1 MKRSF
6 MKSML
11 FSSMMFLALG
21 LWSCSDN
28 EDVTPD
34 QDLNWENA
42 VVSITSDPN
51 AVFAT
56 SVDLKLNVS
65 GVESYAYYIVEG
77 EGVEEPLGEII
88 YRNATQDGGSG
99 ITPVAPEGA
108 EVPVSIYGLEG
119 GKTYTIFFAFKAG
132 EDYGVKSQVVTT
144 SAYSKRLTLISA
156 DKYKVKFHLS
166 VGQDTVYRVGLI
178 PADIYYSTMLQGVQ
192 TEADMLNYGGIVVR
206 NDTTIEIKD
215 GQPADPSDLDYGT
228 YVIKPGSAFVLLAA
242 QCLDDENVI
251 AKVEYRPGEGGD
263 GGGGMDPLNAASRS
277 LKPDVDN
284 DNEYSSVLEG
294 DGVTGNPYVS
304 EFTVI
309 DGYITK
315 TTIPGSVARIDFYT
329 EAFKQVESKMTITPL
344 TMNERTAKF
353 SFMMGE
359 GVVQY
364 AAAVFTEADYNLM
377 MDWVGEK
384 GRIGYL
390 LSSGLMQ
397 VASEPQELTIT
408 PMNENIK
415 YKLLTIAA
423 YDSEYNTVSYEERD
437 FSVVKSDKPA
447 PVMVAEHV
455 KMDDPYKVAFRVK
468 CTSSGDA
475 ACSSFKFAINDA
487 GEWQSQIGNGIDDKM
502 LIDNFGTLVS
512 DPTILAKI
520 NSTEGYVFEF
530 ESNDEATSKFGI
542 FGMNVD
548 EKVGE
553 VVVVNGTTPPYYGDG
568 ITNEELYKQLQGEW
582 TATYKYR
589 DMISKEPKTAKFN
602 MYISDAPKTIPYNSW
617 SDFKNAES
625 DNYDIVVENIA
636 YNKGL
641 DPSTTEGR
649 NAINDFIDDDIQT
662 FKEEAKLAGK
672 KYQSHSRLLMT
683 HFDVPNASGYYFPY
697 ADPWDLYS
705 DPVYLSYDIKELF
718 YDFGPKMFL
727 ELAKDKNGN
736 DSIYVNVDG
745 SMRGVPPFSAWQ
757 QYTYNMMVYN
767 WDSRIVYTP
776 RSLAVDL
783 SDDKKKIT
791 IMGIDVRMS
800 DGEIV
805 KCYPSP
811 GNINAATQ
819 QFSFRIGGIE
829 GIVLEKGAAG
839 PAQDRYYGNN
849 IEVGNITPFRSD
861 GTVRAPR
868 IPKILKLKKQATMAP
883 VSLSEHMKSR
893 SAGK

>member
-1 MKRSF
+1 MKRGF

-21 LWSCSDN
+21 LWSCSDK

-34 QDLNWENA
+34 QNLSWENA

-65 GVESYAYYIVEG
+65 GVESYAYYIAEG

-88 YRNATQDGGSG
+88 YRNAIQDGGSG
-99 ITPVAPEGA
+99 ITSVSPEGA

-132 EDYGVKSQVVTT
+132 EDYGVKSQVITT

-166 VGQDTVYRVGLI
+166 VGKDTVYRVGLI
-178 PADIYYSTMLQGVQ
+178 SADVYYSTMMQMR

-228 YVIKPGSAFVLLAA
+228 YIIKPGSAFVLLAA
-242 QCLDDENVI
+242 QCFEDDMVE
-251 AKVEYRPGEGGD
+251 AKVEYLPGEGGD
-263 GGGGMDPLNAASRS
+263 GGVDMGPLNAASRS
-277 LKPDVDN
+277 LKPEVDE
-284 DNEYSSVLEG
+284 DNEYNSVL
-294 DGVTGNPYVS
+294 DGSGITGNPYVS
-304 EFTVI
+304 EIKVI
-309 DGYITK
+309 DGFIMK
-315 TTIPGSVARIDFYT
+315 TTIPGAVARMDFYT

-344 TMNERTAKF
+344 IMNERTAKF

-359 GVVQY
+359 GIVQY
-364 AAAVFTEADYNLM
+364 AATVLTETDYNMM

-408 PMNENIK
+408 PMDENTK
-415 YKLLTIAA
+415 YKLITIAA
-423 YDSEYNTVSYEERD
+423 YDADYNTVSYEERD
-437 FSVVKSDKPA
+437 FYVVKSDKPA
-447 PVMVAEHV
+447 PELVAEHV
-455 KMDDPYKVAFRVK
+455 QMDDPYKVAFRVK

-475 ACSSFKFAINDA
+475 ACSSFKFAINEA
-487 GEWQSQIGNGIDDKM
+487 GEWQQTGNGIDDMM
-502 LIDNFGTLVS
+502 LIDNFGTLVT

-530 ESNDEATSKFGI
+530 ESSEDATSKFGI
-542 FGMNVD
+542 FGMNAD
-548 EKVGE
+548 EKVGNVE
-553 VVVVNGTTPPYYGDG
+553 VVSGTTPPDYGNG
-568 ITNEELYKQLQGEW
+568 ITNEELYNQLQGEW
-582 TATYKYR
+582 TATYKYK
-589 DMISKEPKTAKFN
+589 DMISKEPKTVKFN
-602 MYISDAPKTIPYNSW
+602 MYISDGPETITYNSW
-617 SDFKNAES
+617 EDFKNAES
-625 DNYDIVVENIA
+625 KNYETVVESIVDNYGWD
-636 YNKGL
+636 
-641 DPSTTEGR
+641 STTDEGLKQ
-649 NAINDFIDDDIQT
+649 INNLINEEIKE
-662 FKEEAKLAGK
+662 FKKEAELASK
-672 KYQSHSRLLMT
+672 KYKSHSRLLMT
-683 HFDVPNASGYYFPY
+683 HFDVPNNYFPY
-697 ADPWDLYS
+697 KSPWDLYS
-705 DPVYLSYDIKELF
+705 YQVYLSYNIKELF

-727 ELAKDKNGN
+727 ELAKDENGN
-736 DSIYVNVDG
+736 DNIYVNVDG
-745 SMRGVPPFSAWQ
+745 SMQGVPPFSAWG

-767 WDSRIVYTP
+767 WDTKNVFTP
-776 RSLAVDL
+776 RSLAVEL
-783 SDDKKKIT
+783 SEDNNTIT
-791 IMGIDVRMS
+791 IMGISVKMS

-805 KCYPSP
+805 HCYPTP
-811 GNINAATQ
+811 GYINAVTQ
-819 QFSFRIGGIE
+819 QISFRIGAVDQ
-829 GIVLEKGAAG
+829 IVLERGATG
-839 PAQDRYYGNN
+839 PTPDRYYGND

-868 IPKILKLKKQATMAP
+868 IPKVIKLKKQATMAP
-883 VSLSEHMKSR
+883 VSLKEHIKSR